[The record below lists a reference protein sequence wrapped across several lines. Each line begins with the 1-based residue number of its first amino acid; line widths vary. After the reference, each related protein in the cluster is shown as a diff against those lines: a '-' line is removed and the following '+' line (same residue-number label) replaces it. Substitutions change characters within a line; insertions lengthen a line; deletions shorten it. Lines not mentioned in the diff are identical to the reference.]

1 MEKLDDSNFMLYAAK
16 FYDNPSC
23 TDILEFHD
31 DLNRIKYIKRLF
43 KRYRDTGELKER
55 LILNHLIV
63 LYNVFY
69 YQAVTRM
76 LVFKLPNYLEYLKPF
91 LMTLS
96 FWPEKI
102 DSIGEYDEIIYDSD
116 VGIDQEIVTKLRKLL
131 NARN

>member
-1 MEKLDDSNFMLYAAK
+1 
-16 FYDNPSC
+16 
-23 TDILEFHD
+23 
-31 DLNRIKYIKRLF
+31 LF

>member
-1 MEKLDDSNFMLYAAK
+1 MDKLDDSNFMLYAAK
-16 FYDNPSC
+16 FYDNPGC
-23 TDILEFHD
+23 LDLLEFHD

-69 YQAVTRM
+69 YKAVTRM

-96 FWPEKI
+96 FWPDKI
-102 DSIGEYDEIIYDSD
+102 DNIGEYDEVIHDSD
-116 VGIDQEIVTKLRKLL
+116 VGIDQEIVTKLRTLL